1 MESSN
6 GKKQQNMQTKLT
18 NRHFVLNGHQICK
31 MCMTYMAILLLCN
44 AWPTHYGHVRVSV
57 VYRSIDRSINSNDDD
72 GGGSGGS
79 NSDTLQKL
87 PLQLLR
93 VIIYY
98 SPALFRTLNC
108 VRCRHRKTHKEVT
121 TKN

>member
-57 VYRSIDRSINSNDDD
+57 VYRSIDRSTAMTATVAAVAAVTA
-72 GGGSGGS
+72 
-79 NSDTLQKL
+79 TLYKNYHYSYYG
-87 PLQLLR
+87 LL
-93 VIIYY
+93 
-98 SPALFRTLNC
+98 F
-108 VRCRHRKTHKEVT
+108 T
-121 TKN
+121 TAQHCFVH